1 MATVR
6 ADPIA
11 YLVAS
16 WRPGATP
23 TLDHGLALW
32 NLWQVSGRAAETR
45 QIWVRLFWRSDFA
58 PISDLRSP
66 REPHRVSGLRS
77 AGDQRNLPGLRSL
90 NLPSTA
96 ALGGTFSSK
105 NLGTTLLGGLE
116 VYDTA
121 PRVGAAA
128 MTDTKLEQFARDSVD
143 AFNRSDWDAIREMTC
158 PGYVYEETGTGRR
171 FDGVDDT
178 LGALKEWK
186 EAAPDATG
194 EVVRVVT
201 EGDTTVMEI
210 VWRGTQTGPLNTGA
224 GELPASG
231 KAFEVQASMW
241 QTWRGG
247 KLADERHH
255 LDVLTMLAQLGAIP
269 ASV

>member
-1 MATVR
+1 MAASARSQVATR
-6 ADPIA
+6 
-11 YLVAS
+11 LVQSARMVNS
-16 WRPGATP
+16 LDAHPAT
-23 TLDHGLALW
+23 D
-32 NLWQVSGRAAETR
+32 RR
-45 QIWVRLFWRSDFA
+45 I
-58 PISDLRSP
+58 
-66 REPHRVSGLRS
+66 
-77 AGDQRNLPGLRSL
+77 
-90 NLPSTA
+90 A
-96 ALGGTFSSK
+96 ALLNGSPGRPNSDGRKTVYPALINRCANSTTPGCSPPGGQPSPSYFRVETFSSK
-105 NLGTTLLGGLE
+105 NLGTTLLGGLRGLRHR
-116 VYDTA
+116 TT
-121 PRVGAAA
+121 RGSSG

-241 QTWRGG
+241 QTWRDG